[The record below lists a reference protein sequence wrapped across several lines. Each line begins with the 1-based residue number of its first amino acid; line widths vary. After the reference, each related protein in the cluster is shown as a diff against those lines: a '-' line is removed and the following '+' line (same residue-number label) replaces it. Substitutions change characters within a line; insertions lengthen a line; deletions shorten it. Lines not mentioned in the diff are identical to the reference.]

1 MCGIFSSKRKNK
13 LCETNWKINRE
24 QVYFL
29 AQYSS
34 KLKMYSNV
42 ECYVFL
48 GSFITK
54 LSLGEYNVGGNVR
67 QKYNPQ
73 SAEN

>member
-54 LSLGEYNVGGNVR
+54 FSLGEYNVGGNVR